1 LRLPHLEQPVW
12 RAAWPMGLAAAAIV
26 WIVFLVHGGAG
37 GASGEGTIMPLAT
50 FLLEAL
56 CYFYAGFRVG
66 RGGMAPA
73 QSAIAGAVAGLM
85 AELLAGFW
93 RTALLF
99 LNSGYM
105 SWIQSSDVKFN
116 PAYLQMPW
124 PPLSV
129 LAALVGTVVAGIA
142 VGAAAGA
149 IGGAFAA
156 RPETDKR

>member
-1 LRLPHLEQPVW
+1 
-12 RAAWPMGLAAAAIV
+12 MGIAAAVIV
-26 WIVFLVHGGAG
+26 WTVFLVHGGTG
-37 GASGEGTIMPLAT
+37 GATGEGTIMPLAA
-50 FLLEAL
+50 FLGEAL
-56 CYFYAGFRVG
+56 CYAYAGFRVG
-66 RGGMAPA
+66 RQGMGTP
-73 QSAIAGAVAGLM
+73 QSAMAGAVAGLM

-99 LNSGYM
+99 LSGGYM
-105 SWIQSSDVKFN
+105 SWIQSSNERFN

-149 IGGAFAA
+149 IGGAFAQ
-156 RPETDKR
+156 RPGAAKL